1 MKSKERG
8 DGKEKGESIKKKK
21 KNHSRHELANVKR
34 FKNNLEN
41 KFWTR

>member
-21 KNHSRHELANVKR
+21 KKITQDTSWPTSNVLK
-34 FKNNLEN
+34 
-41 KFWTR
+41 TI